1 MRILSD
7 VRHATPASAP
17 RQARHYSTLILVA
30 FYIPVTVVPWAASCV
45 LSTRPIAP
53 GAATY
58 EDSRGRLSPSDLA
71 SVGIWMTAIRAL
83 DTIAAVLAIPVVS
96 AVLSHAAVV
105 VAQRRS
111 ATQNLNVRQL
121 LSLAD
126 GPWTRL
132 KRNYSTKLSA
142 LGLALVIHSIVLP
155 FTRAILAAPEVITVA
170 SCLEDPS
177 LQFTGPG
184 CDAAVPRAY
193 ALAGFD
199 PEPADIDRL
208 PRDLAAARIAS
219 RLASESRTQ
228 PQLHLWKEGSQE
240 ASSSIA
246 DLASRGSG
254 SPFFVSS
261 IPAGTNTGVVR
272 QHAMRLDSK
281 VKCSLVE
288 VGEYPENCPGDQPLV
303 GALGNGDGTVKF
315 CVPGA
320 QGAAAWTLSR
330 NSQKIQEHV
339 FLASWAG
346 PNMGDSTAQ
355 SPRANFT
362 ARCDAETTRGYF
374 ELPNKYNGARPG
386 PLLARWPSAAELQEQ
401 GSGDRLPN
409 GAVPVETDSAEASG
423 PSRPPFPA
431 VSSPFGTSNFR
442 TPGPLMSTFLSALGD
457 GSFLHLA
464 NETWVTGQGRAV
476 LRDICS
482 RGLPFAS
489 LWPSQ
494 GPPVTEC
501 DAVVG
506 VSDGAANEL
515 ILRLVLDWFARFDPA
530 TEQGRSNA
538 EATISAG
545 MYLANEAMLVLTA
558 EAMQGK
564 AGQASDTAAVGSRRV
579 YSAQGTAIVKPRDI
593 GLPAQA
599 IVSLLL
605 ALQLAVLLALAAVA
619 SCSRTTSDR
628 LDAAMMLLAGACLRD
643 ELLSE
648 PAAHSVSASKL
659 GDVDASAALRLGGDR
674 GRHGDLVEE
683 DDGFLLAPPEN
694 DRHTMHPSRSQTPS
708 PPPPSHAG
716 PYKAY
721 MAPPSSSSML
731 PTVEQVLSARPT
743 TSRDPSPLGRRAS
756 VHLQWIRHGE
766 EAVAT
771 EAPVPLGRTQAPSAG
786 EAGGVTP
793 PPTGYHHHME
803 GRKSPT
809 RGPYAFHMPG
819 SSRHVEP
826 SIEDGAEQEGVPR
839 EPPPRSPKRNRAA
852 SNPGTT
858 PGPLQL
864 PSMDAVSPM
873 SDDGNAKRF

>member
-1 MRILSD
+1 MGILGGA
-7 VRHATPASAP
+7 RHATPASAL
-17 RQARHYSTLILVA
+17 RRARHYSTLILVA
-30 FYIPVTVVPWAASCV
+30 LYIPVTVVPWAATCV
-45 LSTRPIAP
+45 LSTRPITP
-53 GAATY
+53 GAPTY

-71 SVGIWMTAIRAL
+71 SIGSWMTAIRAL
-83 DTIAAVLAIPVVS
+83 DTTAAVLAIPVVS

-111 ATQNLNVRQL
+111 ATQSLNVRQL

-126 GPWTRL
+126 ESWVRL
-132 KRNYSTKLSA
+132 TRNYSTKLSV
-142 LGLALVIHSIVLP
+142 LGLALIIYSIVLP
-155 FTRAILAAPEVITVA
+155 FTRAILATPEVVNVA

-177 LQFTGPG
+177 RQFTGPG
-184 CDAAVPRAY
+184 CDATVPRAY

-208 PRDLAAARIAS
+208 PRDLATARVAS

-228 PQLHLWKEGSQE
+228 TQLHLWKEGSQE
-240 ASSSIA
+240 AASSIA
-246 DLASRGSG
+246 DLTSRGSV
-254 SPFFVSS
+254 SPFFVSA

-320 QGAAAWTLSR
+320 QGAAAWSLSR
-330 NSQKIQEHV
+330 NSQKIQEHI

-346 PNMGDSTAQ
+346 PNTGESTTQ

-374 ELPNKYNGARPG
+374 ELPNQHNGGRPG
-386 PLLARWPSAAELQEQ
+386 PLLARWPGAAELQEQ
-401 GSGDRLPN
+401 GFGDRLPN
-409 GAVPVETDSAEASG
+409 GAVPAETDSAEASG
-423 PSRPPFPA
+423 QPRPPFPA
-431 VSSPFGTSNFR
+431 VSSPFGTGNLR
-442 TPGPLMSTFLSALGD
+442 TPGPLMNTFLSALGA

-476 LRDICS
+476 LRGICS

-494 GPPVTEC
+494 GPPITEC
-501 DAVVG
+501 EAVADI
-506 VSDGAANEL
+506 SDGAANDR
-515 ILRLVLDWFARFDPA
+515 ILRLVLGWFARLDPA

-564 AGQASDTAAVGSRRV
+564 DGQESDTAAVGSRRV
-579 YSAQGTAIVKPRDI
+579 YSAQGAVVVKPRDI
-593 GLPAQA
+593 GLPAQ
-599 IVSLLL
+599 IGMSLLL

-619 SCSRTTSDR
+619 SFSRTTGDR
-628 LDAAMMLLAGACLRD
+628 LDAAMMLLVGARLRD
-643 ELLSE
+643 ELLND
-648 PAAHSVSASKL
+648 AAACSISASKL
-659 GDVDASAALRLGGDR
+659 GDVDASVALRLGGDY
-674 GRHGDLVEE
+674 GRHGGFVEE

-694 DRHTMHPSRSQTPS
+694 DRHTMHPSRSETPS
-708 PPPPSHAG
+708 PPPPSHPG

-721 MAPPSSSSML
+721 MAPPSSAML

-771 EAPVPLGRTQAPSAG
+771 EAPVPLGRTQASLAG
-786 EAGGVTP
+786 EASDTTP

-819 SSRHVEP
+819 SSRHVA
-826 SIEDGAEQEGVPR
+826 SIIEDGAGQEGLPR

-852 SNPGTT
+852 SNPGAM
-858 PGPLQL
+858 PSPLQL
-864 PSMDAVSPM
+864 PSIEAYNIVLCCDCARVL
-873 SDDGNAKRF
+873 